1 MGSIVVALS
10 YNRDTPER
18 TGINLAYSDTQWL
31 LQVLALL
38 ALAPALWGMW
48 RMENIKLT
56 NQSVDSVVVLGRA
69 SVLLGTFL
77 VKKLLSLTFARRRRR
92 ARFRDDIPPRAINIS
107 TPFRQ
112 LTLASLVRLATTLS
126 RNRLTTWAPT
136 LHHVVLTCKAL

>member
-10 YNRDTPER
+10 YKRDTPER

-48 RMENIKLT
+48 RMQDIKLT

-77 VKKLLSLTFARRRRR
+77 FKKL
-92 ARFRDDIPPRAINIS
+92 
-107 TPFRQ
+107 
-112 LTLASLVRLATTLS
+112 
-126 RNRLTTWAPT
+126 
-136 LHHVVLTCKAL
+136 